1 LQMQALDQL
10 VSHIQLGRVIVE
22 AESLDQLEQ
31 DKENDLILEEGD
43 QITVPLRPQ
52 TVSIIG
58 AVRNPANVLYRVDLD
73 VEDYVGRAGGLISD
87 ANEKEMYIVRANGS
101 AEGGYA
107 RVRTVSVGDTIVVPE
122 RIEAKTRTLPL
133 WQSIAAIIGSAAL
146 TAAAIAVIG
155 NQ

>member
-1 LQMQALDQL
+1 
-10 VSHIQLGRVIVE
+10 
-22 AESLDQLEQ
+22 
-31 DKENDLILEEGD
+31 
-43 QITVPLRPQ
+43 
-52 TVSIIG
+52 
-58 AVRNPANVLYRVDLD
+58 

-107 RVRTVSVGDTIVVPE
+107 RVRIVSVGDTIVVPE

-133 WQSIAAIIGSAAL
+133 WQSIAAIIGSTAL